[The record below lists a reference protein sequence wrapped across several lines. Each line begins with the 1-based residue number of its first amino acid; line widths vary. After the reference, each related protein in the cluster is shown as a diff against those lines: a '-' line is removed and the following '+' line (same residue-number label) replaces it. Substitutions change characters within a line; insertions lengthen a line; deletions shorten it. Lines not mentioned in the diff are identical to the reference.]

1 MKLQK
6 RLSRKYK
13 DKKYYKYLI
22 VIPEKEIK
30 KVALKRERN
39 LKLKLKEGQSNSRL
53 LELADELNVI
63 FLSKQH

>member
-13 DKKYYKYLI
+13 GKNYHKYIL

-30 KVALKRERN
+30 KSGF
-39 LKLKLKEGQSNSRL
+39 KEGQELKINSKKG
-53 LELADELNVI
+53 EI
-63 FLSKQH
+63 KITSWKYIK

>member
-13 DKKYYKYLI
+13 DKEYHKYVL

-30 KVALKRERN
+30 KSGFKEGEN
-39 LKLKLKEGQSNSRL
+39 LKIETKKGEIR
-53 LELADELNVI
+53 I
-63 FLSKQH
+63 KK